1 MPVFELN
8 QSIQF
13 PSPFLAES
21 DGLLAIGG
29 DLSLERL
36 LTAYKHGIFPWYSED
51 EPILW
56 YSPDPRFVLFP
67 SNLKVSKSMKQ
78 FLQKSNLEFK
88 MNISFE
94 QVIHHCKTN
103 QRKNQDGTWITDEM
117 EQAYIELHQKG
128 IAHSA
133 ECWLDGE
140 LKGGLYGIM
149 LEKVFCGESM
159 FSLSP
164 NCSKFAF
171 IHFVNYLKTRSIQLI
186 DCQVHTH
193 HLESLGAEMIS
204 RKEYLKYL
212 D

>member
-13 PSPFLAES
+13 PPPFLAES
-21 DGLLAIGG
+21 DGLIAIGG
-29 DLSLERL
+29 DLTQERL
-36 LTAYKHGIFPWYSED
+36 INAYQHGIFPWYSED

-67 SNLKVSKSMKQ
+67 ANLKVSKSMKQ

-88 MNISFE
+88 MNTSFE

-117 EQAYIELHQKG
+117 EHSYIELHKKG

-171 IHFVNYLKTRSIQLI
+171 IHFVNYLKTRSIELI
-186 DCQVHTH
+186 DCQVHTN

>member
-1 MPVFELN
+1 
-8 QSIQF
+8 
-13 PSPFLAES
+13 
-21 DGLLAIGG
+21 
-29 DLSLERL
+29 
-36 LTAYKHGIFPWYSED
+36 
-51 EPILW
+51 
-56 YSPDPRFVLFP
+56 
-67 SNLKVSKSMKQ
+67 
-78 FLQKSNLEFK
+78 
-88 MNISFE
+88 MNTSFE

-117 EQAYIELHQKG
+117 EHSYIELHKKG

-171 IHFVNYLKTRSIQLI
+171 IHFVKFIPIT
-186 DCQVHTH
+186 
-193 HLESLGAEMIS
+193 
-204 RKEYLKYL
+204 
-212 D
+212 